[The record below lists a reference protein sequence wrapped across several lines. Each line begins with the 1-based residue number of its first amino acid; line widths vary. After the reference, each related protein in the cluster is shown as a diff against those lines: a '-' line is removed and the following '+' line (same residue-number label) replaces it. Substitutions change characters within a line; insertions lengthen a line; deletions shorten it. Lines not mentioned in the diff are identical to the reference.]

1 MSFCV
6 FESINMG
13 TTKYD
18 GKIFDAVCST
28 DCENGTFGYITGID
42 STNGDPVYTF
52 VKGYAAG
59 KDVFVVDQPAWD
71 EDTHHITN
79 QRKDKFT
86 NKAGS
91 IFRIREVK
99 RNDKF
104 GITIDGVASAT
115 QATMDTGKYV
125 TIDAS
130 TGKLVASGSSSGAT
144 FEGIVESKRTSG
156 ATLVTAAHTYGH
168 AAVIYKIRVIACG
181 DSATTTQN
189 VTQNVTNNYTVAS
202 YVYTAVA
209 EPTGNPKTSGYYE
222 MGEGYVFTASND
234 ETVDA
239 EKTYYTRAVASE
251 G

>member
-1 MSFCV
+1 MSHTV
-6 FESINMG
+6 FESCNLG
-13 TTKYD
+13 STRYD
-18 GKIFDAVCST
+18 GKIFDAVASE
-28 DCENGTFGYITGID
+28 DLDNGTFGYITGID

-52 VKGYAAG
+52 VKGFSAG
-59 KDVFVVDQPAWD
+59 KDVFVIDQPAWD

-104 GITIDGVASAT
+104 GITIDGVTSAT

-144 FEGIVESKRTSG
+144 FEGIVESKRTAG
-156 ATLVTAAHTYGH
+156 ATLVTTAHNYGH
-168 AAVIYKIRVIACG
+168 SAVMYKVRVIACG
-181 DSATTTQN
+181 DSAAT
-189 VTQNVTNNYTVAS
+189 TQNVTNNYTVAS
-202 YVYTAVA
+202 YVYTAVT

-222 MGEGYVFTASND
+222 MGEGYVFTVSND

>member
-1 MSFCV
+1 MAFCV
-6 FESINMG
+6 FESVNMG
-13 TTKYD
+13 TTHYD
-18 GKIFDAVCST
+18 GKIFDAVCAT
-28 DCENGTFGYITGID
+28 DVENGTFGYITGID

-104 GITIDGVASAT
+104 GISIDGVTSAT

-130 TGKLVASGSSSGAT
+130 TGKLVAAGSSSGAA
-144 FEGIVESKRTSG
+144 FEGIVESKRTAG
-156 ATLVTAAHTYGH
+156 ATLVTTAHNYGH
-168 AAVIYKIRVIACG
+168 SAVMYKVRVIACG
-181 DSATTTQN
+181 DSAAT
-189 VTQNVTNNYTVAS
+189 TQNVTNNYTVTS
-202 YVYTAVA
+202 YVYTEVS
-209 EPTGNPKTSGYYE
+209 EPTGNPSTSGYYE
-222 MGEGYVFTASND
+222 KSANNVFTASEDTSVN
-234 ETVDA
+234 A
-239 EKTYYTRAVASE
+239 EKTYYTRAEASE